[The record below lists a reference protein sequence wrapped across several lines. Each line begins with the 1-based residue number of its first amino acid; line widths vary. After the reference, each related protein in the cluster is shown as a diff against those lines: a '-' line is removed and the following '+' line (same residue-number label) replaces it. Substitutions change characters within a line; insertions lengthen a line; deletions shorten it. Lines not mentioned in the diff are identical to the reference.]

1 MATDGQSELQRLC
14 TITPE
19 WLIAG
24 DNGEDGIVLS
34 TRARLARNLEGQIFP
49 MNAEASD
56 RSALM
61 ERCWRAFSEVDLFKG
76 ALQLELDSL
85 ALGDRRLLVERYL
98 ASPQLALMEGP
109 RGVVVAR
116 GERLSVMVNEEDH
129 LRIQVIASG
138 LSPDEAWS
146 ELDEVD
152 DRLGRLLPFA
162 YRSRY
167 GFLTACPTNVGTAL
181 RIGLLMHLPAL
192 SLTGE
197 ADTVLRAAAQVGMLV
212 RGVHGEGS
220 TVYGNIY
227 QVSNQ
232 MTLGRSE
239 RDVVE
244 SVERVAGQILRHE
257 RQARDVL
264 WQEARQQ
271 MEDKVYRALGVLQN
285 ARLLNHRECMNL
297 LSAVRL
303 GVNMFVLS
311 DVGIS
316 TLDELTILTQP
327 AHLDRREGRELD
339 TSERD
344 ILRADLV
351 RDRLGPSLGGT

>member
-1 MATDGQSELQRLC
+1 MATDGQAELQRLC
-14 TITPE
+14 TTTPE
-19 WLIAG
+19 WLSAG
-24 DNGEDGIVLS
+24 DDNEGGIVLS
-34 TRARLARNLEGQIFP
+34 TRARLARNLESHHFP
-49 MNAEASD
+49 MNAETSD

-61 ERCWRAFSEVDLFKG
+61 ERCWRALSELNVFED
-76 ALQLELDSL
+76 ALQLELDPL
-85 ALGDRRLLVERYL
+85 AIDDRKLLVERYL
-98 ASPQLALMEGP
+98 ISPQLALMDGP
-109 RGVVVAR
+109 RGVLVAR

-138 LSPDEAWS
+138 LSSEEAWMG
-146 ELDEVD
+146 LDDVD
-152 DRLGRLLPFA
+152 DQVGGLLPYA

-167 GFLTACPTNVGTAL
+167 GYLTACPTNVGTAL
-181 RIGLLMHLPAL
+181 RISLLMHLPAL

-220 TVYGNIY
+220 SVYGNIY

-239 RDVVE
+239 SDVVE
-244 SVERVAGQILRHE
+244 SVERVASQILRHE
-257 RQARDVL
+257 RQARDTL

-285 ARLLNHRECMNL
+285 ARLLNHRECLNL

-311 DVGIS
+311 DVRIS

-327 AHLDRREGRELD
+327 AHLGRREGRELD

-344 ILRADLV
+344 ILRADLA
-351 RDRLGPSLGGT
+351 RDRLGPSLGGN